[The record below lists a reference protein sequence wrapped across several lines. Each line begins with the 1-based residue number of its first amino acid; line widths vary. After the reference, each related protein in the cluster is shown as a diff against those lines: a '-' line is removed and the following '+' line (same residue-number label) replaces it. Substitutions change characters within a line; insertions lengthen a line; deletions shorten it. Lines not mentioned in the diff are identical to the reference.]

1 MTYFYDFMLNPYILA
16 LLGGFLA
23 FFLANKI
30 IPVIIY
36 TVRAKNLMDEPGD
49 RSAHSSKTP
58 TFGGVGMFAAF
69 LVSLILFGIVF
80 GLDRPDLVKLLSL
93 VLATMI
99 LMFLGIKDDL
109 IALAARKK
117 FLGQLISTS
126 IVIFLTDVRITSFEG
141 LLGVG
146 ELPYLASVLFT
157 VFVFILVINA
167 FNLIDG
173 IDGLA
178 GAIGIIASFSFGLFF
193 LLNKDTLMLLVS
205 FSLIGAISAFLRY
218 NLSGTRKLFMGDSGS
233 MVIGYLLA
241 YQGIRFLELNLSGA
255 SAFTINNGPVLLL
268 AVLSFPLLDTLRVF
282 IIRAK
287 ESRSPFDA
295 DQNHIHHR
303 LLTLDFSHKQA
314 TIMLSIVSV
323 LAIELAYL
331 LKDLEINLQLFTII
345 LIIPLIYYL
354 LFNSNR
360 VRENTIKLNEVR
372 ADKDRL
378 SVEDMDIKKY
388 MPLFTFRKSFIDES
402 RVTQKISVNSANKR
416 EKMVL
421 SEKRIKELEKSKLH
435 LVVSKKFKEK
445 NTSSKSK

>member
-1 MTYFYDFMLNPYILA
+1 MKYFYDIISNLYIMAAMGGILA
-16 LLGGFLA
+16 FILA
-23 FFLANKI
+23 KRI

-49 RSAHSSKTP
+49 RSVHADKTP
-58 TFGGVGMFAAF
+58 TLGGVGMFTAF
-69 LVSLILFGIVF
+69 VVSIILFGIVA
-80 GLDRPDLVKLLSL
+80 GLERPDLVKLLL
-93 VLATMI
+93 ITLATII

-117 FLGQLISTS
+117 FLGQLISS
-126 IVIFLTDVRITSFEG
+126 GLVIFLTDVRITSFEG
-141 LLGVG
+141 LLGIG
-146 ELPYLASVLFT
+146 ELPYLVSVLFT

-178 GAIGIIASFSFGLFF
+178 GAIGVISSMSFGMFF
-193 LLNKDTLMLLVS
+193 LLNNDYLMVLVS

-241 YQGIRFLELNLSGA
+241 YQGIRFLELNLSG
-255 SAFTINNGPVLLL
+255 SSSFTINNGPVLLL

-287 ESRSPFDA
+287 ERRSPFDA
-295 DQNHIHHR
+295 DRNHIHHR
-303 LLTLDFSHKQA
+303 LLILGFSHKQA

-331 LKDLEINLQLFTII
+331 LKDLEINMQLFAVT

-354 LFNSNR
+354 LFNSTR
-360 VRENTIKLNEVR
+360 IRENAIKLNEVR
-372 ADKDRL
+372 AVKDKRSAVDL
-378 SVEDMDIKKY
+378 GFKKY
-388 MPLFTFRKSFIDES
+388 VPSLIIRKTFVDES
-402 RVTQKISVNSANKR
+402 RQTQKVTVNSANQRDKT
-416 EKMVL
+416 EL
-421 SEKRIKELEKSKLH
+421 SEKRIKELEKSKMH
-435 LVVSKKFKEK
+435 LVVSKNIKKK
-445 NTSSKSK
+445 NKSSKLK

>member
-1 MTYFYDFMLNPYILA
+1 MKYFYDFIHNLYA
-16 LLGGFLA
+16 LA
-23 FFLANKI
+23 FVGGLLSFVLANRI

-49 RSAHSSKTP
+49 RSAHSRKTP
-58 TFGGVGMFAAF
+58 TLGGVGVFAAF
-69 LVSLILFGIVF
+69 VVSLILFGVVV
-80 GLDRPDLVKLLSL
+80 GLERPDLVKLLSL
-93 VLATMI
+93 VLATII
-99 LMFLGIKDDL
+99 LIFLGIKDDL

-117 FLGQLISTS
+117 FLGQLISTG

-141 LLGVG
+141 LLGIG
-146 ELPYLASVLFT
+146 ELSYFASVLFT

-178 GAIGIIASFSFGLFF
+178 GAIGIIASISFGLFF
-193 LLNKDTLMLLVS
+193 LLNSDFLMVLVS

-218 NLSGTRKLFMGDSGS
+218 NLSGTQKLFMGDSGS

-241 YQGIRFLELNLSGA
+241 YQGIRFLELNLSG
-255 SAFTINNGPVLLL
+255 SSTFTINNGPVMLL

-282 IIRAK
+282 VIRAR
-287 ESRSPFDA
+287 ERRSPFDA
-295 DQNHIHHR
+295 DRNHIHHR
-303 LLTLDFSHKQA
+303 LLSLGFSHKQA

-331 LKDLEINLQLFTII
+331 FKDLEINLQLFIVT

-354 LFNSNR
+354 LFNVTR

-372 ADKDRL
+372 AGKDRL
-378 SVEDMDIKKY
+378 RIVDMDLRKY
-388 MPLFTFRKSFIDES
+388 VPILTLRNTFIDES
-402 RVTQKISVNSANKR
+402 RGTQKFSVKHANQQK
-416 EKMVL
+416 KMEI

-435 LVVSKKFKEK
+435 QIVSKNLKETYK
-445 NTSSKSK
+445 SSKSK